1 MAQDKF
7 FNKQGLSFF
16 WKKIENEVRKYKE
29 STEYY
34 NVYLKTDGH
43 LCIDGQEYSIISGAY
58 SMAHN
63 KDNKIAYI
71 EFGVSSPKVG
81 FFDLSSRQQISTTT
95 ISLPNSRFVLCLDN
109 HFVALSSNVGSYCI
123 FTEDLTTYSSGT
135 FSVNGFFA
143 VFETS
148 DGRVFVTG
156 QDKKLYEMVL
166 TNGTPSL
173 NLIVSLGSNTT
184 AMAEYEGYLYVFPR
198 LSTQSYKIR
207 LSDNSC
213 ISFNLDLSTHNAVCA
228 VVRRDSI
235 ILGTFNAVISFPW
248 GFVNPIINSSVS
260 VRKMAQRG
268 YCHCV
273 CDSGVFV
280 FDDVEAQN
288 YLYTGNFYDLIQ
300 IKKTKESGPTPAVDF
315 DYLRENGGRM
325 LGRENLAPFHNK
337 LFIQSKLVTPKV
349 LFTGD
354 STNFVGS
361 SLTDNSKVEANSLY
375 HMFSAKCKYDGI
387 DVDLVRSGQSGQTSS
402 YWMSNFLN
410 NEINQSPD
418 VFVIKWGINDHS
430 SSISALEQNIRSAIA
445 RIRTALPKCVI
456 LLFSPNR
463 IWNGP
468 GNMQSSWTEAVSELY
483 RKIARELHCVYFDLF
498 HEFYDLTVDDTVG
511 GWVDEWMDTF
521 AYSGVT
527 GNLHIHPKAVYN
539 LWQAE
544 LIYSLLFPKLI
555 LQKIRGRK
563 SITVKEGVTIHYVDG
578 IAYLSLNIQ
587 ESNLHGTDLGLSPKF
602 AIGRGSYSIATD
614 GSVTCINSTGTSIIN
629 DSVAIPVDDILV

>member
-1 MAQDKF
+1 MANDKF
-7 FNKQGLSFF
+7 LNKQGLTFL

-43 LCIDGQEYSIISGAY
+43 LCIDGQSYSIVNGAY
-58 SMAHN
+58 SMCAN
-63 KDNKIAYI
+63 NNEQLAYI

-81 FFDLSSRQQISTTT
+81 FFDLATRTQISTTT
-95 ISLPNSRFVLCLDN
+95 ISLPHSRFVVCVEN
-109 HFVALSSNVGSYCI
+109 HFVALSSNTGNYCI
-123 FTEDLTTYSSGT
+123 FSEDLTTYSSGT

-143 VFETS
+143 EYKTS
-148 DGRVFVTG
+148 DGRVFVIG

-166 TNGTPSL
+166 SNGTPTL

-207 LSDNSC
+207 LADNSYT
-213 ISFNLDLSTHNAVCA
+213 SFSLDLSSHNAVCA
-228 VVRRDSI
+228 LVRRDAI
-235 ILGTFNAVISFPW
+235 ILGTFNAVVSFPW
-248 GFVNPIINSSVS
+248 GFDSPIINSSVS
-260 VRKMAQRG
+260 VRKMAQHG

-280 FDDVEAQN
+280 FDDVEAQS
-288 YLYTGNFYDLIQ
+288 YLYTGNFYDLVQ
-300 IKKTKESGPTPAVDF
+300 IKKRTEAEPTPAAF
-315 DYLRENGGRM
+315 DYLRENDSRM

-337 LFIQSKLVTPKV
+337 LFIQSKLVTPKI

-375 HMFSAKCKYDGI
+375 HMFSLKCKYDGI
-387 DVDLVRSGQSGQTSS
+387 DINIVRSGQSGQPSS
-402 YWMSNFLN
+402 YWIN
-410 NEINQSPD
+410 NLLSSEINQAPD
-418 VFVIKWGINDHS
+418 VFVIKWGINDHP
-430 SSISALEQNIRSAIA
+430 SSISALETKMRTAITQ
-445 RIRTALPKCVI
+445 IRTALPKCVI

-463 IWNGP
+463 IYNGP
-468 GNMQSSWTEAVSELY
+468 GNMQSTWTEAVSELY
-483 RKIARELHCVYFDLF
+483 RTIARELHCVYFDLF
-498 HEFYDLTVDDTVG
+498 HEFYDLTVDDTVD

-614 GSVTCINSTGTSIIN
+614 GSVTCLNSTGTSIIK

>member
-7 FNKQGLSFF
+7 LNKQGLTFL

-43 LCIDGQEYSIISGAY
+43 LCIDGQSYSIVNGAY
-58 SMAHN
+58 SMTYN
-63 KDNKIAYI
+63 QNEQLAYI

-81 FFDLSSRQQISTTT
+81 FFDLATRTQISTTT
-95 ISLPNSRFVLCLDN
+95 ISLPHSRFVVCVEN
-109 HFVALSSNVGSYCI
+109 HFVALSSNTGNYCI
-123 FTEDLTTYSSGT
+123 FSEDLTTYSSGT

-143 VFETS
+143 EYKTS

-166 TNGTPSL
+166 SNGTPTL

-207 LSDNSC
+207 LSDNSYT
-213 ISFNLDLSTHNAVCA
+213 SFNLDLSSHNAVCA
-228 VVRRDSI
+228 LVRRDAI
-235 ILGTFNAVISFPW
+235 ILGTFNAVVSFPW
-248 GFVNPIINSSVS
+248 GFDSPIINSSVS
-260 VRKMAQRG
+260 VRKMAQHG

-280 FDDVEAQN
+280 FDDVEAQS
-288 YLYTGNFYDLIQ
+288 YLYTGNFYDLVQ
-300 IKKTKESGPTPAVDF
+300 IKKKTEAEPTPAAF
-315 DYLRENGGRM
+315 DYLRENDSRM

-337 LFIQSKLVTPKV
+337 LFIQSKLVTPKI

-375 HMFSAKCKYDGI
+375 HMFSLKCKYDGI
-387 DVDLVRSGQSGQTSS
+387 DINIVRSGQSGQPSS
-402 YWMSNFLN
+402 YWIN
-410 NEINQSPD
+410 NLLSSEINQAPD
-418 VFVIKWGINDHS
+418 VFVIKWGINDHP
-430 SSISALEQNIRSAIA
+430 SSISALETKMRTAITQ
-445 RIRTALPKCVI
+445 IRTALPKCVI

-463 IWNGP
+463 IYNGP
-468 GNMQSSWTEAVSELY
+468 GNMQSTWTEAVSELY

>member
-34 NVYLKTDGH
+34 NIYLKTDGH
-43 LCIDGQEYSIISGAY
+43 LYIDGQDYAIINHAY
-58 SMAHN
+58 SMTYN
-63 KDNKIAYI
+63 QNNQLAYI
-71 EFGVSSPKVG
+71 EFGSSSPKVG

-95 ISLPNSRFVLCLDN
+95 ISLSNSRFIVCPGN
-109 HFVALSSNVGSYCI
+109 QFVALSSNNGSYCI
-123 FTEDLTTYSSGT
+123 FSEDLTSYSTGT

-143 VFETS
+143 EFKTS

-156 QDKKLYEMVL
+156 QDKNLYEMVVV
-166 TNGTPSL
+166 NGTPSL

-207 LSDNSC
+207 LADNSYT
-213 ISFNLDLSTHNAVCA
+213 SFSLDLSSHNAVCA
-228 VVRRDSI
+228 LVRRDAI
-235 ILGTFNAVISFPW
+235 ILGTFNAVVSFPW
-248 GFVNPIINSSVS
+248 GFDSPIINSSVS
-260 VRKMAQRG
+260 VRKMAQHG

-280 FDDVEAQN
+280 FDDVEAQS
-288 YLYTGNFYDLIQ
+288 YLYTGNFYDLVQ
-300 IKKTKESGPTPAVDF
+300 IKKKTEAEPTPAAF
-315 DYLRENGGRM
+315 DYLRENDSRM

-337 LFIQSKLVTPKV
+337 LFIQSKLVTPKI

-361 SLTDNSKVEANSLY
+361 SLADNSKVEENSLY

-387 DVDLVRSGQSGQTSS
+387 NVNIVRSGQSGKTSS
-402 YWMSNFLN
+402 YWMSNFLD
-410 NEINQSPD
+410 NEIEERPD
-418 VFVIKWGINDHS
+418 VFVIKWGINDHA
-430 SSISALEQNIRSAIA
+430 SSISALDQNIRSAIA
-445 RIRTALPKCVI
+445 RIRTTLPKCVI

-463 IWNGP
+463 IFNGP
-468 GNMQSSWTEAVSELY
+468 GNMQSSWTEAVSQLY

-629 DSVAIPVDDILV
+629 DSVAIPVDDILI

>member
-1 MAQDKF
+1 MANDKF
-7 FNKQGLSFF
+7 LNKQGLTFL

-43 LCIDGQEYSIISGAY
+43 LCIDGQSYSIVNGAY
-58 SMAHN
+58 SMCAN
-63 KDNKIAYI
+63 NNEQLAYI

-81 FFDLSSRQQISTTT
+81 FFDLATRTQISTTT
-95 ISLPNSRFVLCLDN
+95 ISLPHSRFVVCVEN
-109 HFVALSSNVGSYCI
+109 HFVALSSNTGNYCI
-123 FTEDLTTYSSGT
+123 FSEDLTTYSSGT

-143 VFETS
+143 EYKTS
-148 DGRVFVTG
+148 DGRVFVIG

-166 TNGTPSL
+166 SNGTPTL

-207 LSDNSC
+207 LADNSYT
-213 ISFNLDLSTHNAVCA
+213 SFSLDLSSHNAVCA
-228 VVRRDSI
+228 LVRRDAI
-235 ILGTFNAVISFPW
+235 ILGTFNAVVSFPW
-248 GFVNPIINSSVS
+248 GFDSPIINSSVS
-260 VRKMAQRG
+260 VRKMAQHG

-280 FDDVEAQN
+280 FDDVEAQS
-288 YLYTGNFYDLIQ
+288 YLYTGNFYDLVQ
-300 IKKTKESGPTPAVDF
+300 IKKKTEAEPTPAAF
-315 DYLRENGGRM
+315 DYLRENDSRM

-337 LFIQSKLVTPKV
+337 LFIQSKLVTPKI

-375 HMFSAKCKYDGI
+375 HMFSLKCKYDGI
-387 DVDLVRSGQSGQTSS
+387 DINIVRSGQSGQPSS
-402 YWMSNFLN
+402 YWIN
-410 NEINQSPD
+410 NLLSSEINQAPD
-418 VFVIKWGINDHS
+418 VFVIKWGINDHP
-430 SSISALEQNIRSAIA
+430 SSISALETKMRTAITQ
-445 RIRTALPKCVI
+445 IRTALPKCVI

-463 IWNGP
+463 IYNGP
-468 GNMQSSWTEAVSELY
+468 GNMQSTWTEAVSELY
-483 RKIARELHCVYFDLF
+483 RTIARELHCVYFDLF
-498 HEFYDLTVDDTVG
+498 HEFYDLTVDDTVD

-614 GSVTCINSTGTSIIN
+614 GSVTCLNSTGTSIIK

>member
-1 MAQDKF
+1 MANDKF
-7 FNKQGLSFF
+7 LNKQGLTFL

-43 LCIDGQEYSIISGAY
+43 LCIDGQSYSIVNGAY
-58 SMAHN
+58 SMCAN
-63 KDNKIAYI
+63 NNEQLAYI

-81 FFDLSSRQQISTTT
+81 FFDLATRTQISTTT
-95 ISLPNSRFVLCLDN
+95 ISLPHSRFVVCVEN
-109 HFVALSSNVGSYCI
+109 HFVALSSNTGNYCI
-123 FTEDLTTYSSGT
+123 FSEDLTTYSSGT

-143 VFETS
+143 EYKTS
-148 DGRVFVTG
+148 DGRVFVIG

-166 TNGTPSL
+166 SNGTPTL

-207 LSDNSC
+207 LADNSYT
-213 ISFNLDLSTHNAVCA
+213 SFSLDLSSHNAVCA
-228 VVRRDSI
+228 LVRRDAI
-235 ILGTFNAVISFPW
+235 ILGTFNAVVSFPW
-248 GFVNPIINSSVS
+248 GFDSPIINSSVS
-260 VRKMAQRG
+260 VRKMAQHG

-280 FDDVEAQN
+280 FDDVEAQS
-288 YLYTGNFYDLIQ
+288 YLYTGNFYDLVQ
-300 IKKTKESGPTPAVDF
+300 IKKRTEAEPTPAAF
-315 DYLRENGGRM
+315 DYLRENDSRM

-337 LFIQSKLVTPKV
+337 LFIQSKLVTPKI

-375 HMFSAKCKYDGI
+375 HMFSLKCKYDGI
-387 DVDLVRSGQSGQTSS
+387 DINIVRSGQSGQPSS
-402 YWMSNFLN
+402 YWIN
-410 NEINQSPD
+410 NLLSSEINQAPD
-418 VFVIKWGINDHS
+418 VFVIKWGINDHPS
-430 SSISALEQNIRSAIA
+430 SFSALETKMRTAITQ
-445 RIRTALPKCVI
+445 IRTALPKCVI

-463 IWNGP
+463 IYNGP
-468 GNMQSSWTEAVSELY
+468 GNMQSTWTEAVSELY
-483 RKIARELHCVYFDLF
+483 RTIARELHCVYFDLF
-498 HEFYDLTVDDTVG
+498 HEFYDLTVDDTVD

-614 GSVTCINSTGTSIIN
+614 GSVTCLNSTGTSIIK